1 MVRGGMKKGILTDFL
16 VYLIFRSLLLA
27 VYLLPF
33 RFNAILG
40 RLTGRAYY
48 RIDRR
53 RRRFINANISVV
65 FGRGLDDKRR
75 EILGRESC
83 ELLAVGILDFLR
95 LDRVANRQN
104 FRKFIEI
111 EGFSNLMKSIER
123 GKGTIA
129 VMGHFGNPFLVRYLC
144 YLDIP
149 PRAAIIRKLDNRYLE
164 RFMRSIFKAHD
175 AIMVRPDGA
184 IKRMQRLLLHNFIG
198 VTLADQKAGGNP
210 RVGRHG
216 IAVDFFGI
224 PSQTHITAPLL
235 ARHTGAN
242 IVPLF
247 VMRKGPGRYRIQI
260 NEPLELI
267 RTDDEA
273 SDLKKN
279 TRKLNEI
286 FEDYI
291 RRYPQHWFWLH
302 RRWKDIPGLDALYD
316 ANNPVELIEDFRQ
329 DPSQGYMN

>member
-1 MVRGGMKKGILTDFL
+1 MNKGVVTDFL

-27 VYLLPF
+27 VYFLPF
-33 RFNAILG
+33 RLNATLG
-40 RLTGRAYY
+40 RLMGRAYC
-48 RIDRR
+48 RIDGR

-83 ELLAVGILDFLR
+83 ELLAMNILDFLK
-95 LDRVANRQN
+95 LDRIVTRQN
-104 FRKFIEI
+104 FHKFIEI
-111 EGFSNLMKSIER
+111 DGFSNLMKSIER
-123 GKGTIA
+123 GKGTII
-129 VMGHFGNPFLVRYLC
+129 VMGHFGNLFLVRYLC

-149 PRAAIIRKLDNRYLE
+149 PRAAIIRKLDNPYLE
-164 RFMRSIFKAHD
+164 RFVTSILKGHD

-184 IKRMQRLLLHNFIG
+184 IKRMLRLLLHNFIG

-210 RVGRHG
+210 LVGRHG

-235 ARHTGAN
+235 ARRTGAS

-260 NEPLELI
+260 NEPLVLV
-267 RTDDEA
+267 RTADET
-273 SDLKKN
+273 SDLRKN

-316 ANNPVELIEDFRQ
+316 TNNPLELIEDFKR
-329 DPSQGYMN
+329 DLS